1 MIQPLL
7 MLLVSAPAALTAPAT
22 LGVRTVDSTVG
33 RTVEIGD
40 VPAYTFES
48 APMSG
53 VLVRRLEDLRG
64 RPALFDFWG
73 PRCPG
78 CVQHAVP
85 HALKLQ
91 EIWGEDLQVVLIEAQ
106 GAGADEAARFALRQ
120 RWFGGRSLW
129 SSEVP
134 FWPGGNSLPTSVLIG
149 NEGQVLWKGNPLT
162 HSREIERLI
171 AEQVRARREI
181 PAAAPES
188 LRAAWSEF
196 VRGNIGRAALLANAA
211 ERSASEGALEVTA
224 ASAALR
230 ESLASLRRGIESKI
244 GQVAALAEAGFLD
257 EADARLDELR
267 TSAKEDPDL
276 SARVVALAAR
286 CSEPSR
292 RAEREAAR
300 RLARITSRY
309 FESGG
314 DSGIALDLE
323 AFAEKHVGTQAAARA
338 TYWARLSTAA
348 PR

>member
-1 MIQPLL
+1 MIQHLL
-7 MLLVSAPAALTAPAT
+7 MLLVSAPAALMAPAT
-22 LGVRTVDSTVG
+22 CGDQ
-33 RTVEIGD
+33 TVEIGD
-40 VPAYTFES
+40 VPTYTFES
-48 APMSG
+48 APTSG

-91 EIWGEDLQVVLIEAQ
+91 ETWGEDLQVVLIEAQ

-129 SSEVP
+129 SSELP
-134 FWPGGNSLPTSVLIG
+134 FWPGGNSLPTSVLLG

-181 PAAAPES
+181 PAAVPES

-196 VRGNIGRAALLANAA
+196 VRGNIGRASLLANAA
-211 ERSASEGALEVTA
+211 ERSALEDAANDAA
-224 ASAALR
+224 ASATLR
-230 ESLASLRRGIESKI
+230 ASLESLRRAIESKI

-257 EADARLDELR
+257 EADARIDELR
-267 TSAKEDPDL
+267 ASVKEDPDL
-276 SARVVALAAR
+276 SARVAALAASG
-286 CSEPSR
+286 SEASR

-314 DSGIALDLE
+314 ERGIARELE
-323 AFAEKHVGTQAAARA
+323 VFADAHAGTQAAARA
-338 TYWARLSTAA
+338 AYWARLSTSA